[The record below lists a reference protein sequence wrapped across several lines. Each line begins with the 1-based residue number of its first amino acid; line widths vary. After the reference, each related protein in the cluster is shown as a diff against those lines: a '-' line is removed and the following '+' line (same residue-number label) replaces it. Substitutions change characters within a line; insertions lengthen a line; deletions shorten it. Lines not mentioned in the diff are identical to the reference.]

1 ARIMAKNAQIPNV
14 QVLLPIILFI
24 ISSLYP
30 VYNRS
35 KIFTFGGLD
44 IECQIDA
51 NLNAALFLSNI
62 FFLKQFI

>member
-1 ARIMAKNAQIPNV
+1 MAKKAPIPNTKA
-14 QVLLPIILFI
+14 LPPVILFI
-24 ISSLYP
+24 ISSLQP